1 MHFALN
7 LIITRGDYTMVNK
20 KGAELSLNFI
30 IIAAIVLVVLIVAI
44 LFFTGGASKL
54 IGQQKEVQVMSEQE
68 RGLALAT
75 CQFACT
81 VKDKAK
87 WDSPGF
93 TESVVKAGFDNCQ
106 KMVGNNYE
114 DECLKECK
122 KSSDISTAS
131 CNGLVKDTC
140 STTEGCVWA

>member
-1 MHFALN
+1 
-7 LIITRGDYTMVNK
+7 MVNR

-54 IGQQKEVQVMSEQE
+54 VGEQKQVQQMSEQE

-81 VKDKAK
+81 MKDKNK
-87 WDSPGF
+87 FENPGF
-93 TESVVKAGFDNCQ
+93 SETVVKAGFTRCMDFQEMKNIGSNFEEVCT
-106 KMVGNNYE
+106 M
-114 DECLKECK
+114 ECLQKAGATVPAN
-122 KSSDISTAS
+122 SPA
-131 CNGLVKDTC
+131 C
-140 STTEGCVWA
+140 STFKTKSACPSEYCNWAKE